1 MVESA
6 PKPTGMLP
14 SPIVRVVSYNV
25 LSSHLCGADH
35 YTACAPEDL
44 DPPTRL
50 RRVQEQLR
58 PHIDAGAVL
67 CLQELS
73 DVWVGA
79 LVPYFEERG
88 YTLVSGR
95 YGRKF
100 NGYMFPYNAFL
111 HNLECLGFCQNDGI
125 TNLMPIVMYCGDE

>member
-1 MVESA
+1 MGATGGAAAFSMSTAMPSVAAAE
-6 PKPTGMLP
+6 PTLSSLNP
-14 SPIVRVVSYNV
+14 SVRVVTYNV
-25 LSSHLCGADH
+25 LSSHLCEPTH

-100 NGYMFPYNAFL
+100 NGYMGV
-111 HNLECLGFCQNDGI
+111 CLLYTSPSPRD
-125 TNLMPIVMYCGDE
+125 